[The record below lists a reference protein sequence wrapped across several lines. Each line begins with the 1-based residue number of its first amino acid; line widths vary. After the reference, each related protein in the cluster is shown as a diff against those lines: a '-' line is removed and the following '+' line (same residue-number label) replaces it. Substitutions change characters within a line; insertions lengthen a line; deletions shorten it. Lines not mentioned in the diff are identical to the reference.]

1 MTAFAAI
8 LLDDGADTP
17 VEHTFSPSGFDQNG
31 VARLYEATED
41 GSLDSRLSIS
51 LGVSLPKN
59 GSQVARV
66 TAKAVVPV
74 MDSEDPSV
82 KTGELIGTA
91 SFVLPKTATL
101 AQRADILALLANFLA
116 DESVVAAVQNLESI
130 Y

>member
-31 VARLYEATED
+31 VARLFEATDE
-41 GSLDSRLSIS
+41 GSLDSRWAIS
-51 LGVSLPKN
+51 LGVALPKN

-66 TAKAVVPV
+66 TAKVVIPV
-74 MDSEDPSV
+74 MDSENPAV
-82 KTGELIGTA
+82 KTGELIGTV
-91 SFVLPKTATL
+91 SFVLPKTAVL
-101 AQRADILALLANFLA
+101 EDRANILALTANFLA
-116 DESVVAAVQNLESI
+116 DPSVVAAVQDLEAI